1 MYSSSSPP
9 TCIMTNT
16 YKVYLIKLTLLLL
29 LCLYSGLNL
38 ETDRAYMTHAMSI
51 VPPVLEMQ
59 PRVVGEACLSYPR
72 VPQSRPR

>member
-1 MYSSSSPP
+1 MSSRGGESLQFESRQ
-9 TCIMTNT
+9 T
-16 YKVYLIKLTLLLL
+16 
-29 LCLYSGLNL
+29 
-38 ETDRAYMTHAMSI
+38 THAISI